1 MLKDDK
7 KKRRAALARL
17 KQILKEIRDCKARGV
32 APPFGLLAEA
42 EKLADLFPDNK
53 FRNALKEIIS
63 IEQDIAKEITQ
74 QTNDSFTNTS
84 FMDINS
90 FKELIAKDP
99 FKAAEIYFEREEI
112 IKLNNTINKINNGEL
127 PPLAEFIDYVKLLRE
142 DRENREALC
151 PALAVNVEKLKLEMQ
166 DIGSDAKDLVQE
178 KIQKFEEH
186 LSNLGDNKIHAA
198 VCNKHRDRRKAQ
210 GLDHSDETIA
220 KEDGE
225 AIVKD
230 VCAVN
235 KMLKKVQILAKDVA
249 SVPEN
254 IVENFIKT
262 EDTQALKEEV
272 EKKKATNIQ
281 AAREKRDIEKAEA
294 AVKEGEIVEVKSIVK
309 HEERQEEIANSGV
322 NVDKESKKKSRNQA
336 DLDKEAK
343 EAKKAALRAKK
354 LAKES
359 SMDMRKALKENAVGT
374 GSSSVA
380 RSKSSGKG
388 HSYNQ
393 DM

>member
-42 EKLADLFPDNK
+42 EKLADLFPDVK
-53 FRNALKEIIS
+53 FRNALKEIIA
-63 IEQDIAKEITQ
+63 IEQEIYKEITQ
-74 QTNDSFTNTS
+74 ENKSS

-112 IKLNNTINKINNGEL
+112 KKLNNTINKINNGKV
-127 PPLAEFIDYVKLLRE
+127 PPIAEFIDYIKLLRE
-142 DRENREALC
+142 ERQNREALC

-166 DIGSDAKDLVQE
+166 ELREDAKDLVQE
-178 KIQKFEEH
+178 KIQKAEEH
-186 LSNLGDNKIHAA
+186 LSNLGEHKIHAA

-230 VCAVN
+230 VCAFN
-235 KMLKKVQILAKDVA
+235 KMLEKVQILAKDISA
-249 SVPEN
+249 VPEN
-254 IVENFIKT
+254 IVESFVKT
-262 EDTQALKEEV
+262 EDTQALKVEV
-272 EKKKATNIQ
+272 EKQKVVNYQ
-281 AAREKRDIEKAEA
+281 AAQEKLAREKAEA
-294 AVKEGEIVEVKSIVK
+294 AVKEAVKEGEIVEVKSIIK
-309 HEERQEEIANSGV
+309 HEERQEEVVNTNSD
-322 NVDKESKKKSRNQA
+322 VDKEAQ
-336 DLDKEAK
+336 KESIK
-343 EAKKAALRAKK
+343 QTGSSDREAKKAAREAKR

-359 SMDMRKALKENAVGT
+359 SMDMIKALKENAVGT